1 MKPSENMR
9 GIAPSATLS
18 VAARARELRA
28 LGRDVLDLS
37 AGEPDLPTPE
47 FVRRAGMAAIERGLT
62 RYTHVAGL
70 PELRQAIARELWRRT
85 GADVDPAGVVV
96 SAGAKQA
103 LFNACFVLFGPGDR
117 VLVPSPY
124 WTSYPDIVRLARAEP
139 VFVPGDPAR
148 GFKVGPAE
156 LGAAFDGRVRGL
168 ILNSPSNPTGAV
180 YGLDELEA
188 VVGWAAEHGVVVLS
202 DEIYGQLCFTGRRAP
217 SVLDLEPEPRARIV
231 LIDGASKAF
240 AMTGWRIG
248 FSASSPAL
256 GVEIQALQSHITSNA
271 ATPAQY
277 AALAAFSAS
286 AEERQAFE
294 AMARTFHARRDLLLR
309 LFAAELPGLELVRP
323 DGAFYV
329 FFRVPGGAGSV
340 AFCERMLEEAGVALV
355 PGAAFGEDGYARLS
369 FAAAEAVLVEG
380 VRRLG
385 EALRAAAAAY

>member
-28 LGRDVLDLS
+28 LGRDIVDLS
-37 AGEPDLPTPE
+37 AGEPDFPTPE
-47 FVRRAGMAAIERGLT
+47 FVRLAGMAAIERGLT

-70 PELRQAIARELWRRT
+70 PELRQAIARELGRRT

-96 SAGAKQA
+96 SNGAKQA

-139 VFVPGDPAR
+139 VLVPGDPAR

-156 LGAAFDGRVRGL
+156 LDDAFDGRVRGL

-180 YGLDELEA
+180 YELDELA
-188 VVGWAAEHGVVVLS
+188 DVVAWAAERGVAVLS
-202 DEIYGQLCFTGRRAP
+202 DEIYGQLCYSGRRAP
-217 SVLDLEPEPRARIV
+217 SVLDLEPEPRSRIV
-231 LIDGASKAF
+231 LIDGASKAY

-256 GVEIQALQSHITSNA
+256 AVEIQALQSHITSNA
-271 ATPAQY
+271 ATPSQY
-277 AALAAFSAS
+277 AALAAFAAS
-286 AEERQAFE
+286 PEERQAFE
-294 AMARTFHARRDLLLR
+294 AMTHTFHARRDLLLS
-309 LFAAELPGLELVRP
+309 LFAGELPEIELVRP
-323 DGAFYV
+323 DGAFYL
-329 FFRVPGGAGSV
+329 FFRIPGGSGSV
-340 AFCERMLEEAGVALV
+340 AFCEWMLEEAGVALV
-355 PGAAFGEDGYARLS
+355 PGAAFGEDGYVRLS
-369 FAAAEAVLVEG
+369 FAAAETALVEG
-380 VRRLG
+380 VRRLSD
-385 EALRAAAAAY
+385 ALRGAMARM